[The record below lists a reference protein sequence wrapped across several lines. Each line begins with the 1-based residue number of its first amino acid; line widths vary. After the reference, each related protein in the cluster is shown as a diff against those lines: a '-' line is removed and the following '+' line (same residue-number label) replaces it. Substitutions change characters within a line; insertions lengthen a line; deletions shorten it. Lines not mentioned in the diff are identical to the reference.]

1 MLQNLDHPYKV
12 QNVLVSDNSCHQN
25 NLMYLGIVSGILLEW
40 WTPFFQ
46 KVFPHTVFGGDGDG
60 SSIGVQVCL
69 DLVIVTANRIHL
81 IFIPKLFILK
91 LFGET
96 LWPFD
101 EGTDVLEEMSPLRIY
116 YQLLIFHQCRRWL
129 S

>member
-1 MLQNLDHPYKV
+1 M
-12 QNVLVSDNSCHQN
+12 
-25 NLMYLGIVSGILLEW
+25 
-40 WTPFFQ
+40 
-46 KVFPHTVFGGDGDG
+46 FGGDGDG

-96 LWPFD
+96 L
-101 EGTDVLEEMSPLRIY
+101 
-116 YQLLIFHQCRRWL
+116 
-129 S
+129 